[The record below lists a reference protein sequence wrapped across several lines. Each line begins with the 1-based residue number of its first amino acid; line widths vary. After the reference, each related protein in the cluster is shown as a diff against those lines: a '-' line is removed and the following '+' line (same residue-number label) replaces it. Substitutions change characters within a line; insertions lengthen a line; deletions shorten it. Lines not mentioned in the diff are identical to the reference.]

1 MHSDPRHM
9 SYRKIPKISPGAFIF
24 QRPFLKGL
32 YSEGL
37 MYGGKFALKS
47 RLCQLIV
54 GRKFTIFSLFYFVFE
69 GTVFKYKPLGG
80 LYSERPFNGG
90 FFVLPVWGAYVWRG
104 LFSEFYSIFSKQL
117 KKYSSEQTE
126 ISNLYK
132 LLL

>member
-1 MHSDPRHM
+1 MRSDHRHM
-9 SYRKIPKISPGAFIF
+9 SYRKIPKMSPGAYIF

-37 MYGGKFALKS
+37 MYGGKFAFKS

-69 GTVFKYKPLGG
+69 GTVFKYKP
-80 LYSERPFNGG
+80 P
-90 FFVLPVWGAYVWRG
+90 GAYIRRG
-104 LFSEFYSIFSKQL
+104 HLTEGFLHYRFGKLMFEGAYFRNFTVFFQNSSRSIQVSRL
-117 KKYSSEQTE
+117 KYP
-126 ISNLYK
+126 ICIK